1 MKYLLRFFFFFT
13 LFSVAGQNQSI
24 PFEALQNPPLSS
36 GCTLGSLNENRACTK
51 QAIETFSKEKF
62 NTGLFKNL
70 NLNEKRIRV
79 YAQFTIDVTG
89 KATNVKVRTAH
100 PQLERE
106 TKRVLHLL
114 PRLIPGKQ
122 NGKPVETQYNL
133 PLIFIL
139 G

>member
-1 MKYLLRFFFFFT
+1 MKYVLQVAFYFFFI
-13 LFSVAGQNQSI
+13 SASGQNETFQFESI
-24 PFEALQNPPLSS
+24 ENPPLYSS
-36 GCTLGSLNENRACTK
+36 CVGGSLKEKKVCT
-51 QAIETFSKEKF
+51 QLAIETFAKEKF

-89 KATNVKVRTAH
+89 KATKIKVRTAH
-100 PQLERE
+100 PQLEKE

-114 PRLIPGKQ
+114 PRLLPGKKDE
-122 NGKPVETQYNL
+122 KPVATQYNL

>member
-1 MKYLLRFFFFFT
+1 MTVQILD
-13 LFSVAGQNQSI
+13 I
-24 PFEALQNPPLSS
+24 
-36 GCTLGSLNENRACTK
+36 
-51 QAIETFSKEKF
+51 
-62 NTGLFKNL
+62 